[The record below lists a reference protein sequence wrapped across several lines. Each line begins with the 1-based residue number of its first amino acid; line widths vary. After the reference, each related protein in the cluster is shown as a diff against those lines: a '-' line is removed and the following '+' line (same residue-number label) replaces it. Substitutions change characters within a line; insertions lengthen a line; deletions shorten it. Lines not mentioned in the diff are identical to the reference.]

1 MNKLHVILAI
11 PVGIAVVMG
20 IGHAAIWVH
29 EMIRA
34 GWL

>member
-1 MNKLHVILAI
+1 MNKLQIVLAV

>member
-1 MNKLHVILAI
+1 MTKLQVVLAI
-11 PVGIAVVMG
+11 PVGIAAVYA
-20 IGHAAIWVH
+20 IAHAAIWVH

>member
-1 MNKLHVILAI
+1 MTKLQVVLAI
-11 PVGIAVVMG
+11 PVGVAALMA
-20 IGHAAIWVH
+20 IGHAAVWVH